1 MMNRTVKIPVMK
13 KVTERL
19 EDIRDEIKEECDL
32 LYAEQREERRRRH
45 RRRILEFYGGV
56 VPATRKERELYIGIA
71 VTKKIFRGIGT
82 LIFTLLMMI
91 ILTGT
96 IVGTVTV
103 VYMLDVMQTTE
114 TIILKSF
121 ERASASY
128 VYEMNPETKEY
139 EMIYK
144 LSPDEHTVKIPCDFK
159 SIPDYVKF
167 AFICIE
173 DKRFYSHEG
182 VDYKRTGGAV
192 LNTALNAVG
201 IGKDEFGGSTI
212 TQQLIKNVTGDD
224 EKSPERK
231 LREIFRAMKVER
243 KYTKDDILE
252 AYLNEIYFS
261 TLDGYQ
267 MHGIETA
274 SVGYFG
280 KSASELS
287 VAEAA
292 VLAAMPK
299 SPNDYNPIDNFDAN
313 RERKELCLSM
323 MFEIG
328 VISADQY
335 EEAMSEEI
343 LLTSMPEFKVKNAV
357 YKKLSEC
364 EDDFENPAVLSW
376 PLETAL
382 SEFED
387 YLRQEYHLD
396 TRDEAKEIFRNGGY
410 KLYLSTDRTL
420 QAYLDEKYED
430 WTYFP
435 KETDSNGENVQSA
448 IVVMDY
454 EGHILGLEGKI
465 GKKTPETNRGFNVAY
480 AGGRQPG
487 STIKPVTT
495 YGYAIE
501 NGFMTY
507 SSFFYDRYLPA
518 GTIPGN
524 DTWPRNYDG
533 EPSGGYYPAYYF
545 LKKSINTLPAQ
556 IAYNDGQNR
565 ISAIYEFATEKLHLD
580 LDPENDMNYAPLC
593 IGATDSG
600 PSLINLANAY
610 MPYGNS
616 GRYYKAS
623 IISKCV
629 DGLTGEIIFD
639 NDDRDH
645 EQAVSEETAYIMNK
659 MMENV
664 MEPGGTGNAAKLSD
678 TPLVGKTGTSE
689 NWRDISFVGLTPDYI
704 SALWVGYNIGTN
716 ESAIENANSAGIWK
730 SVFGNYA
737 DEHSSGKDFPECET
751 VIHGNYCAVTGMRAG
766 NGCPVGGTGY
776 FKHDDQLCTVH

>member
-1 MMNRTVKIPVMK
+1 MNRTMKLPVMK
-13 KVTERL
+13 RAAERL
-19 EDIRDEIKEECDL
+19 GDIKDEIKEQYEEL
-32 LYAEQREERRRRH
+32 HEEQERERRIRRRR
-45 RRRILEFYGGV
+45 RIREFYGGD
-56 VPATRKERELYIGIA
+56 VPATSKERELYIGLYITRK
-71 VTKKIFRGIGT
+71 VFRGIGT
-82 LIFTLLMMI
+82 MVFTLLMML

-96 IVGTVTV
+96 IVGTVTAF
-103 VYMLDVMQTTE
+103 YLLDVMEKTE
-114 TIILKSF
+114 TVILGSF
-121 ERASASY
+121 KRASASY
-128 VYEMNPETKEY
+128 VYEMNPETNEY

-144 LSPDEHTVKIPCDFK
+144 LSSDEHIVKIPCDFK
-159 SIPDYVKF
+159 SIPDHVKF
-167 AFICIE
+167 AFICTE
-173 DKRFYSHEG
+173 DKRFYSHVG
-182 VDYKRTGGAV
+182 VDYKRTAGAV
-192 LNTALNAVG
+192 LNTGLRALG
-201 IGKDEFGGSTI
+201 IKQDKYGGSTI
-212 TQQLIKNVTGDD
+212 TQQLIKNVTGDNKD
-224 EKSPERK
+224 SPERK
-231 LREIFRAMKVER
+231 MREIFRAMKVER

-261 TLDGYQ
+261 TVDGYQ
-267 MHGIETA
+267 LYGIEAA

-280 KSASELS
+280 KTAAELS
-287 VAEAA
+287 TAEAA
-292 VLAAMPK
+292 VLAAMIK
-299 SPNDYNPIDNFDAN
+299 SPNDYNPADHFEAN
-313 RERKELCLSM
+313 KVRKETCLYL
-323 MFEIG
+323 MFETG

-335 EEAMSEEI
+335 EGAMHEEI
-343 LLTSMPEFKVKNAV
+343 LLTSMPEFREKNRD

-382 SEFED
+382 DEFED
-387 YLRQEYHLD
+387 YLRQKYNLD
-396 TRDEAKEIFRNGGY
+396 SRKEAREIFRNGGY
-410 KLYLSTDRTL
+410 KLYLSTDRKL

-435 KETDSNGENVQSA
+435 KETDSNGENIQSA

-465 GKKTPETNRGFNVAY
+465 GKKNPETNRGFNVAY
-480 AGGRQPG
+480 TGGRQPG

-501 NGFMTY
+501 NGLMTY

-524 DTWPRNYDG
+524 DEWPRNYDG
-533 EPSGGYYPAYYF
+533 APSGGYYPAYHF

-556 IAYNDGQNR
+556 IAYNEGNSCIRD
-565 ISAIYEFATEKLHLD
+565 IYEFATGKLHLD
-580 LDPENDMNYAPLC
+580 LDPESDMNYAPLC
-593 IGATDSG
+593 IGATESG
-600 PSLINLANAY
+600 PSIINLANAY
-610 MPYGNS
+610 MPYGNR
-616 GRYYKAS
+616 GRYCKAS
-623 IISKCV
+623 MISKCV
-629 DGLTGEIIFD
+629 DGLTGEVIID
-639 NDDRDH
+639 NENREY
-645 EQAVSEETAYIMNK
+645 EQAVSGETAYIMNK

-664 MEPGGTGNAAKLSD
+664 MEPGGTGNTAKLSG

-704 SALWVGYNIGTN
+704 SAVWIGYDTGTN
-716 ESAIENANSAGIWK
+716 AQAIENANSASVWK
-730 SVFGNYA
+730 NVFGNYA

>member
-1 MMNRTVKIPVMK
+1 MNRTMKIPVMK
-13 KVTERL
+13 KVAERL
-19 EDIRDEIKEECDL
+19 GDIRDEIKEQYDE
-32 LYAEQREERRRRH
+32 LYEEQREERRRRH
-45 RRRILEFYGGV
+45 RQRVREFYCGNPPV
-56 VPATRKERELYIGIA
+56 TRKERELYIGIY
-71 VTKKIFRGIGT
+71 VTRQVFRGLGT
-82 LIFTLLMMI
+82 LVFTLVMML

-96 IVGTVTV
+96 IVGTVTA
-103 VYMLDVMQTTE
+103 VYLLDVMKTTE
-114 TIILKSF
+114 TVILSAF
-121 ERASASY
+121 RRESASY
-128 VYEMNPETKEY
+128 VYEMNQETGEY

-144 LSPDEHTVKIPCDFK
+144 LSPDKREVKIPCDFDA
-159 SIPDYVKF
+159 IPDYVKF
-167 AFICIE
+167 AFISIE
-173 DKRFYSHEG
+173 DKRFYSHIG
-182 VDYKRTGGAV
+182 VDYKRTAGAI
-192 LNTALNAVG
+192 LNTGLNVLG
-201 IGKDEFGGSTI
+201 LKQDEFGGSTI
-212 TQQLIKNVTGDD
+212 TQQLVKNVTGDN
-224 EKSPERK
+224 KKTPERK
-231 LREIFRAMKVER
+231 MREIFRAMKVER

-252 AYLNEIYFS
+252 AYLNEVYFS
-261 TLDGYQ
+261 YADGYQ
-267 MHGIETA
+267 MYGIEAA
-274 SVGYFG
+274 SVGFFG

-287 VAEAA
+287 IAEAA
-292 VLAAMPK
+292 VLAAMLK
-299 SPNDYNPIDNFDAN
+299 SPNDYNPIEDFEAN
-313 RERKELCLSM
+313 RERKEICLSL
-323 MFEIG
+323 MFELG

-335 EEAMSEEI
+335 EEAMHEEI
-343 LLTSMPEFKVKNAV
+343 LLTSMPEFRAKNAN

-382 SEFED
+382 VEFED
-387 YLRQEYHLD
+387 YLIKEYHLD
-396 TRDEAKEIFRNGGY
+396 TREEAGEMFRNGGY

-435 KETDSNGENVQSA
+435 KETDSRGENVQSA

-465 GKKTPETNRGFNVAY
+465 GKKNPETNRGFNVAY
-480 AGGRQPG
+480 TGGRQPG

-501 NGFMTY
+501 NNLMTY

-524 DTWPRNYDG
+524 DEWPRNYDG
-533 EPSGGYYPAYYF
+533 APSGGYYPVYHF

-556 IAYNDGQNR
+556 IAYNDGNSH
-565 ISAIYEFATEKLHLD
+565 IHDIFKFATEKLHLD
-580 LDPENDMNYAPLC
+580 LDPDEDMNYAPLC
-593 IGATDSG
+593 IGATENG
-600 PSLINLANAY
+600 PSIINLANAY
-610 MPYGNS
+610 MPYGNR
-616 GRYYKAS
+616 GRYYRAS
-623 IISKCV
+623 MISKCV
-629 DGLTGEIIFD
+629 DGLTGEVIFD
-639 NDDRDH
+639 NDERDS

-664 MEPGGTGNAAKLSD
+664 MEPSGTGNAAKLSA

-704 SALWVGYNIGTN
+704 SAIWIGYDIGKN
-716 ESAIENANSAGIWK
+716 ESAIERANSAAIWK

-737 DEHSSGKDFPECET
+737 DEHSSGNDFPVCET

-766 NGCPVGGTGY
+766 EGCPVGGTGY

>member
-1 MMNRTVKIPVMK
+1 MNRTMKLPVMK
-13 KVTERL
+13 RAAERL
-19 EDIRDEIKEECDL
+19 GDIKDEIKEQYDE
-32 LYAEQREERRRRH
+32 LYEEQREERRRRH
-45 RRRILEFYGGV
+45 RQRVREFYCGNP
-56 VPATRKERELYIGIA
+56 PATRKERELYIGIY
-71 VTKKIFRGIGT
+71 VTRQVFRGLGT
-82 LIFTLLMMI
+82 LVFTLVMML

-96 IVGTVTV
+96 IVGTVTA
-103 VYMLDVMQTTE
+103 VYLLDVMKTTE
-114 TIILKSF
+114 TVILSAF
-121 ERASASY
+121 RRESASY
-128 VYEMNPETKEY
+128 VYEMNQETGEY

-144 LSPDEHTVKIPCDFK
+144 LSSDKREVKIPCDFDA
-159 SIPDYVKF
+159 IPDYVKF
-167 AFICIE
+167 AFISIE
-173 DKRFYSHEG
+173 DKRFYSHIG
-182 VDYKRTGGAV
+182 VDYKRTAGAV
-192 LNTALNAVG
+192 LNTGLNVLG
-201 IGKDEFGGSTI
+201 LKQDEFGGSTI
-212 TQQLIKNVTGDD
+212 TQQLVKNVTGDN
-224 EKSPERK
+224 KKTPERK
-231 LREIFRAMKVER
+231 MREIFRAMKVER

-252 AYLNEIYFS
+252 AYLNEVYFS
-261 TLDGYQ
+261 YADGYQ
-267 MHGIETA
+267 MYGIEAA
-274 SVGYFG
+274 SVGFFG

-287 VAEAA
+287 IAEAA
-292 VLAAMPK
+292 VLAAMLK
-299 SPNDYNPIDNFDAN
+299 SPNDYNPIEDFEAN
-313 RERKELCLSM
+313 RERKEICLSL
-323 MFEIG
+323 MFELG

-335 EEAMSEEI
+335 EEAMHEEI
-343 LLTSMPEFKVKNAV
+343 LLTSMPEFRVKNV
-357 YKKLSEC
+357 NYKKLSEC

-382 SEFED
+382 VEFED
-387 YLRQEYHLD
+387 YLIKEYHLD
-396 TRDEAKEIFRNGGY
+396 TREEAGEMFRNGGY
-410 KLYLSTDRTL
+410 KLYLSTDRVL

-629 DGLTGEIIFD
+629 DGLTGEVIID
-639 NDDRDH
+639 NENREY
-645 EQAVSEETAYIMNK
+645 EQAVSGETAYIMNK

-704 SALWVGYNIGTN
+704 SAVWIGYDTGTN
-716 ESAIENANSAGIWK
+716 AQAIENANSASVWK
-730 SVFGNYA
+730 NVFGNYA